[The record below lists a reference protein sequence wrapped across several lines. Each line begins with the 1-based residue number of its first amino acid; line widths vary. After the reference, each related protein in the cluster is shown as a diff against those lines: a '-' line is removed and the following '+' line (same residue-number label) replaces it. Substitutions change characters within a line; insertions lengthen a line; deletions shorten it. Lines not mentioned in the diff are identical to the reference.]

1 MDFFLPEF
9 QVTYKLFRLRK
20 ENTMGNFDVY
30 LKIALNSVA
39 VYLFII
45 VAIRLFGKKELA
57 QLTIIDLTFIL
68 LISNSVQNAM
78 VGPDSTLTGGLVA
91 ATSLFVVNYLFKLL
105 LYWFPGFSKIVQ
117 GSDLLLI
124 YKGQINQNN
133 LNKARITQNELL
145 EAIREHGV
153 SEIREVDLAVLETD
167 GNISIISNEYKHHT
181 VRKRKGRSKIMKN
194 Q

>member
-1 MDFFLPEF
+1 ME
-9 QVTYKLFRLRK
+9 LF
-20 ENTMGNFDVY
+20 EGY

-57 QLTIIDLTFIL
+57 QLSIIDLTFIL

-78 VGPDSTLTGGLVA
+78 VGPDSSLAGGLVA
-91 ATSLFVVNYLFKLL
+91 ATSLFAVNFFFKYL
-105 LYWFPGFSKIVQ
+105 LYRFPNFSKIIQ
-117 GSDLLLI
+117 GSDLMLI
-124 YKGQINQNN
+124 YKGQLNQSN
-133 LNKARITQNELL
+133 LDKARITQQEIL
-145 EAIREHGV
+145 EAVREHGV

-167 GNISIISNEYKHHT
+167 GNISIISNEYKHQT
-181 VRKRKGRSKIMKN
+181 IRKRKGRNKVVKS